1 VKGDRRKLQLES
13 LLLRATQER
22 LARGLSDPRIR
33 GLVTATRLELTQD
46 LKRAKIYVSVLP
58 QEHAELTVHG
68 LRAARGR
75 LRRDIADKV
84 HIREMPTIDFVYD
97 EGMRSQAEV
106 MALLAKDRMERG
118 EPDAD
123 ADRDARSDQSADPGE
138 PRPNDAEAPK

>member
-1 VKGDRRKLQLES
+1 MKGDRRKLQLES

-22 LARGLSDPRIR
+22 LARGLSDPRVR
-33 GLVTATRLELTQD
+33 GLITATRIELTQD
-46 LKRAKIYVSVLP
+46 LKRAKIFISVMP
-58 QEHAELTVHG
+58 QEHAELTIHG

-84 HIREMPTIDFVYD
+84 HLREMPAIDFVYD

-118 EPDAD
+118 EAD
-123 ADRDARSDQSADPGE
+123 GGPTDGANRDAGPGPTDDP
-138 PRPNDAEAPK
+138 EAAQ